1 MSDDTLSLSSE
12 ARARLA
18 TRLVRIEGQ
27 VRGIQRML
35 AAGRDCT
42 EILTQLNAVKAA
54 VSSVGTALAED
65 CAHETL
71 CDSGNQTTD
80 VDRVLALL
88 RASRT

>member
-1 MSDDTLSLSSE
+1 MSDDTLSLSGE
-12 ARARLA
+12 ARAALA

-35 AAGRDCT
+35 ADGRDCAD
-42 EILTQLNAVKAA
+42 ILTQLNAVKASVA
-54 VSSVGTALAED
+54 SVGTALAEQ

-71 CDSGNQTTD
+71 CDTGSPAPD

-88 RASRT
+88 RASRA